1 MKNQN
6 TPGCRTL
13 KFTDEEI
20 TLLKHAL
27 GIASDEYSK
36 LFKRSVELSNVW
48 GNDNFNTQQ
57 KEMNLPF
64 HHLACKIAELNV
76 DIGNGQYD
84 VK

>member
-6 TPGCRTL
+6 KKDCRTL
-13 KFTDEEI
+13 KFTNEEV

-36 LFKRSVELSNVW
+36 LFKRTVEISNVR

-57 KEMNLPF
+57 KEINLPF
-64 HHLACKIAELNV
+64 HQMACTFAELNV
-76 DIGNGQYD
+76 DIGSGKYD